1 MTRDAHFAIRYSPL
15 ILLHGNYASPRWW
28 EPVRGRLPGSVT
40 TFAPDMRRWV
50 ENGRTTIPSLAAT
63 LAEFIRERD
72 LVKPII
78 AGHSL
83 GGVVATQF
91 ALDQP
96 DTVQGLVLIATGPPE
111 GVPWGR
117 FVTSR
122 RLPSVWLRRRMMKV
136 ALSKAGLPRHHPLSE
151 ALVEDALET
160 DPATYAAFSHAVAR
174 WNVSERLGELA
185 LPALLI
191 WGERDP
197 IMPLKIGWRLRELIP
212 HSRLATLPGVGHS
225 PPIEAPEA
233 VTRHLLA
240 FVDEQAPDVQESV
253 ATTQPSWPRRL
264 LNELA
269 VRLKRQSRK
278 NLH

>member
-1 MTRDAHFAIRYSPL
+1 MIRDAHFAIRYSPL

-28 EPVRGRLPGSVT
+28 EPVQRWLPRSVT
-40 TFAPDMRRWV
+40 TFAPDMRHWV
-50 ENGRTTIPSLAAT
+50 ENGRTTIPNLAAR

-78 AGHSL
+78 VGHSL

-96 DTVQGLVLIATGPPE
+96 DAAQALVLIATGPPE

-117 FVTSR
+117 FVPR
-122 RLPSVWLRRRMMKV
+122 RHLPSAWLRRRMMKA
-136 ALSKAGLPRHHPLSE
+136 ALNKAGLPRHHPLSE

-160 DPATYAAFSHAVAR
+160 NPAIYAAFSHAVAR

-191 WGERDP
+191 WGEQDP

-212 HSRLATLPGVGHS
+212 HSRLVTLPGVGHS
-225 PPIEAPEA
+225 PLIEVPEA

-240 FVDEQAPDVQESV
+240 FLDEQVSASQTSTV
-253 ATTQPSWPRRL
+253 TTQPGWPRRL
-264 LNELA
+264 LKGVA
-269 VRLKRQSRK
+269 DRFKR
-278 NLH
+278 